1 MLKSIKREFLLNRN
15 SLWQSL
21 AVLGGAWLLGEAL
34 SLCIMYFAHEEEYFS
49 LGTVFAAIMLVM
61 FGVIFA
67 LYYFS
72 CGYEQALTM
81 SCTRR
86 RFLFG
91 MFVTVCLQLLCL
103 VGGIVVLTLLDRGLY
118 LLLFRGMP
126 IDGPDL
132 LQPEALRW
140 AWVILPAVLVL
151 ACTGLF
157 LGACIQRWGRRALW
171 LLWAAYMA
179 VFLFGDTFTR
189 LAEGAGRDTLLG
201 RALGAPPAAAAHPP
215 YPLTDFAKTRRRVC
229 LRTVT
234 AGSFRRPTPPRR
246 LCA

>member
-1 MLKSIKREFLLNRN
+1 MIIS
-15 SLWQSL
+15 SLTIFFRQPLAQL
-21 AVLGGAWLLGEAL
+21 AVFLCVFCVLVPGCTKDTGGGVPVSADFTIQLRIPGNGDSKEVR
-34 SLCIMYFAHEEEYFS
+34 S
-49 LGTVFAAIMLVM
+49 AAVAAESSIDP
-61 FGVIFA
+61 
-67 LYYFS
+67 
-72 CGYEQALTM
+72 Q
-81 SCTRR
+81 
-86 RFLFG
+86 
-91 MFVTVCLQLLCL
+91 Q
-103 VGGIVVLTLLDRGLY
+103 LY

-201 RALGAPPAAAAHPP
+201 RALGAVVDVLAFIPGGPARVLLALALLTAATVSGAA
-215 YPLTDFAKTRRRVC
+215 LL
-229 LRTVT
+229 LRGSVRQT
-234 AGSFRRPTPPRR
+234 A
-246 LCA
+246 

>member
-81 SCTRR
+81 SCTR
-86 RFLFG
+86 
-91 MFVTVCLQLLCL
+91 
-103 VGGIVVLTLLDRGLY
+103 
-118 LLLFRGMP
+118 
-126 IDGPDL
+126 PDL

-201 RALGAPPAAAAHPP
+201 RALGAVVDVLAFIPGGPARVLLAVSGAA
-215 YPLTDFAKTRRRVC
+215 LL
-229 LRTVT
+229 LRGSVRQT
-234 AGSFRRPTPPRR
+234 A
-246 LCA
+246 

>member
-1 MLKSIKREFLLNRN
+1 M
-15 SLWQSL
+15 
-21 AVLGGAWLLGEAL
+21 GGAWLLGEAL

-132 LQPEALRW
+132 LRPEALRW

-189 LAEGAGRDTLLG
+189 LADI
-201 RALGAPPAAAAHPP
+201 
-215 YPLTDFAKTRRRVC
+215 V
-229 LRTVT
+229 V
-234 AGSFRRPTPPRR
+234 
-246 LCA
+246 

>member
-132 LQPEALRW
+132 LRPEALRW

-179 VFLFGDTFTR
+179 VCLFGDTFTR

-201 RALGAPPAAAAHPP
+201 RALGAVVDVLAFIPGGPARVLLALALLTAATVSGAA
-215 YPLTDFAKTRRRVC
+215 LL
-229 LRTVT
+229 LRGSVRQT
-234 AGSFRRPTPPRR
+234 A
-246 LCA
+246 

>member
-34 SLCIMYFAHEEEYFS
+34 SLCIMYFAHEE
-49 LGTVFAAIMLVM
+49 
-61 FGVIFA
+61 
-67 LYYFS
+67 
-72 CGYEQALTM
+72 
-81 SCTRR
+81 
-86 RFLFG
+86 
-91 MFVTVCLQLLCL
+91 
-103 VGGIVVLTLLDRGLY
+103 
-118 LLLFRGMP
+118 
-126 IDGPDL
+126 
-132 LQPEALRW
+132 RW

-201 RALGAPPAAAAHPP
+201 RALGAVVDVLAFIPGGPARVLLALALLTAATVSGAA
-215 YPLTDFAKTRRRVC
+215 LL
-229 LRTVT
+229 LRGSVRQT
-234 AGSFRRPTPPRR
+234 A
-246 LCA
+246 

>member
-103 VGGIVVLTLLDRGLY
+103 VGGIVVLTLLDLFGVREHLVTREISIGDYVLTGGELAACIIADSVIRIIPGAIGDEASALTDCFQDN
-118 LLLFRGMP
+118 LLAPPVYTRPAEFNGWKVPDVLLSGNFAR
-126 IDGPDL
+126 IDRWKEEQAWERTKRLRPDL
-132 LQPEALRW
+132 LKE
-140 AWVILPAVLVL
+140 
-151 ACTGLF
+151 
-157 LGACIQRWGRRALW
+157 
-171 LLWAAYMA
+171 
-179 VFLFGDTFTR
+179 
-189 LAEGAGRDTLLG
+189 E
-201 RALGAPPAAAAHPP
+201 
-215 YPLTDFAKTRRRVC
+215 
-229 LRTVT
+229 
-234 AGSFRRPTPPRR
+234 
-246 LCA
+246 

>member
-86 RFLFG
+86 RF
-91 MFVTVCLQLLCL
+91 CLGCSS
-103 VGGIVVLTLLDRGLY
+103 
-118 LLLFRGMP
+118 P
-126 IDGPDL
+126 CACSCCASS
-132 LQPEALRW
+132 EA
-140 AWVILPAVLVL
+140 
-151 ACTGLF
+151 
-157 LGACIQRWGRRALW
+157 
-171 LLWAAYMA
+171 
-179 VFLFGDTFTR
+179 
-189 LAEGAGRDTLLG
+189 
-201 RALGAPPAAAAHPP
+201 
-215 YPLTDFAKTRRRVC
+215 
-229 LRTVT
+229 
-234 AGSFRRPTPPRR
+234 
-246 LCA
+246 

>member
-140 AWVILPAVLVL
+140 AWVILPAVNIPL
-151 ACTGLF
+151 ASSGEVPSDF
-157 LGACIQRWGRRALW
+157 LPSKKMPPSIGPPLIKIAG
-171 LLWAAYMA
+171 
-179 VFLFGDTFTR
+179 TFN
-189 LAEGAGRDTLLG
+189 L
-201 RALGAPPAAAAHPP
+201 AAAINIPGTILSQLASN
-215 YPLTDFAKTRRRVC
+215 T
-229 LRTVT
+229 
-234 AGSFRRPTPPRR
+234 TPSSWW
-246 LCA
+246 A

>member
-103 VGGIVVLTLLDRGLY
+103 VGGIVVLTLLDRCCFSKRMRKVFKKNEKSMLQFCNKNSKKKGVYNGLKSPCKRP
-118 LLLFRGMP
+118 FS
-126 IDGPDL
+126 
-132 LQPEALRW
+132 
-140 AWVILPAVLVL
+140 
-151 ACTGLF
+151 
-157 LGACIQRWGRRALW
+157 
-171 LLWAAYMA
+171 
-179 VFLFGDTFTR
+179 VF
-189 LAEGAGRDTLLG
+189 
-201 RALGAPPAAAAHPP
+201 
-215 YPLTDFAKTRRRVC
+215 KIN
-229 LRTVT
+229 
-234 AGSFRRPTPPRR
+234 
-246 LCA
+246 

>member
-171 LLWAAYMA
+171 LLWAAYMPTENDTGDSSLSNA
-179 VFLFGDTFTR
+179 SSSYSSYLAFFKEPLLLSVATIATALIVFGVVLV
-189 LAEGAGRDTLLG
+189 LLG
-201 RALGAPPAAAAHPP
+201 RRKKVN
-215 YPLTDFAKTRRRVC
+215 DK
-229 LRTVT
+229 
-234 AGSFRRPTPPRR
+234 SKNQ
-246 LCA
+246 

>member
-1 MLKSIKREFLLNRN
+1 MKTWKATGCVLLAGIFWGSMGLFVRQLNAAGLYAIDVMQLRV
-15 SLWQSL
+15 L
-21 AVLGGAWLLGEAL
+21 A
-34 SLCIMYFAHEEEYFS
+34 S
-49 LGTVFAAIMLVM
+49 AI
-61 FGVIFA
+61 
-67 LYYFS
+67 
-72 CGYEQALTM
+72 
-81 SCTRR
+81 
-86 RFLFG
+86 
-91 MFVTVCLQLLCL
+91 FV
-103 VGGIVVLTLLDRGLY
+103 GLY

-201 RALGAPPAAAAHPP
+201 RALGAVVDVLAFIPGGPARVLLALALLTAATVSGAA
-215 YPLTDFAKTRRRVC
+215 LL
-229 LRTVT
+229 LRGSVRQT
-234 AGSFRRPTPPRR
+234 A
-246 LCA
+246 

>member
-1 MLKSIKREFLLNRN
+1 M
-15 SLWQSL
+15 
-21 AVLGGAWLLGEAL
+21 G
-34 SLCIMYFAHEEEYFS
+34 
-49 LGTVFAAIMLVM
+49 
-61 FGVIFA
+61 
-67 LYYFS
+67 
-72 CGYEQALTM
+72 
-81 SCTRR
+81 
-86 RFLFG
+86 
-91 MFVTVCLQLLCL
+91 
-103 VGGIVVLTLLDRGLY
+103 LTLLDRGLY

-201 RALGAPPAAAAHPP
+201 RALGAVVDVLAFIPGGPARVLLALALLTAATVSGAA
-215 YPLTDFAKTRRRVC
+215 LL
-229 LRTVT
+229 LRGSVRQT
-234 AGSFRRPTPPRR
+234 A
-246 LCA
+246 

>member
-103 VGGIVVLTLLDRGLY
+103 VGGIVVWTAGCICCFSAACPLTGRT
-118 LLLFRGMP
+118 F
-126 IDGPDL
+126 
-132 LQPEALRW
+132 
-140 AWVILPAVLVL
+140 
-151 ACTGLF
+151 C
-157 LGACIQRWGRRALW
+157 GRRHC
-171 LLWAAYMA
+171 
-179 VFLFGDTFTR
+179 
-189 LAEGAGRDTLLG
+189 AGPG
-201 RALGAPPAAAAHPP
+201 
-215 YPLTDFAKTRRRVC
+215 
-229 LRTVT
+229 
-234 AGSFRRPTPPRR
+234 
-246 LCA
+246 

>member
-91 MFVTVCLQLLCL
+91 MFVTVCLQLL
-103 VGGIVVLTLLDRGLY
+103 
-118 LLLFRGMP
+118 
-126 IDGPDL
+126 
-132 LQPEALRW
+132 
-140 AWVILPAVLVL
+140 
-151 ACTGLF
+151 
-157 LGACIQRWGRRALW
+157 WGRRALW

-201 RALGAPPAAAAHPP
+201 RALGAVVDVLAFIPGGPARVLLALALLTAATVSGAA
-215 YPLTDFAKTRRRVC
+215 LL
-229 LRTVT
+229 LRGSVRQT
-234 AGSFRRPTPPRR
+234 A
-246 LCA
+246 

>member
-1 MLKSIKREFLLNRN
+1 
-15 SLWQSL
+15 
-21 AVLGGAWLLGEAL
+21 
-34 SLCIMYFAHEEEYFS
+34 
-49 LGTVFAAIMLVM
+49 
-61 FGVIFA
+61 
-67 LYYFS
+67 
-72 CGYEQALTM
+72 
-81 SCTRR
+81 
-86 RFLFG
+86 
-91 MFVTVCLQLLCL
+91 
-103 VGGIVVLTLLDRGLY
+103 
-118 LLLFRGMP
+118 MP

-201 RALGAPPAAAAHPP
+201 RALGAVVDVLAFIPGVRRGCFWRLRFLQPPRFQAPLCCCGAACARQHKHSAAALWRSVKSAPH
-215 YPLTDFAKTRRRVC
+215 AA
-229 LRTVT
+229 
-234 AGSFRRPTPPRR
+234 AGKRGGH
-246 LCA
+246 L